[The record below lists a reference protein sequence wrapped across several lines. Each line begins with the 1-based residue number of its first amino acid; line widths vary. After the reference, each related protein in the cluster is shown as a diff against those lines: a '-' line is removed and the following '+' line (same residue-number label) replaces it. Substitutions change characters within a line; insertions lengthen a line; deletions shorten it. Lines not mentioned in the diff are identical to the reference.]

1 MQRDKEKE
9 ADENTR
15 EEVILK
21 YKTYNYLLIYY
32 TVSVAC
38 ELPSLSSGEQKV
50 LKDELSMLQN
60 ICVVIFLMLKIS
72 KTTTLHV
79 FNVKIGSLHL

>member
-9 ADENTR
+9 ADENTQ

-32 TVSVAC
+32 TVH
-38 ELPSLSSGEQKV
+38 
-50 LKDELSMLQN
+50 N
-60 ICVVIFLMLKIS
+60 
-72 KTTTLHV
+72 
-79 FNVKIGSLHL
+79 